1 MQQKELKLKWL
12 FLGSLITNTGVS
24 FIWPLTTIYMH
35 EYLHESLTVSGIVL
49 FLYSMFMVVGNYAG
63 GYLFD
68 KWRPYPTILMG
79 IAINTLASAALI
91 FWHGWPTYALLL
103 IGLGFGNGI
112 VVTALN
118 SYATIV
124 TSRKPSYIF
133 NVLYFMSNLG
143 LVIGTLVVGYILP
156 LGITYLF
163 MLAFAL
169 FALFFVV
176 ALLFY
181 RIAPRPKRETV
192 VKAAGAPEVNPYRT
206 RIILLLITLLITWIT
221 YEQWQSNISTY
232 MLHLGMTVKDYSFLW
247 TFNAVIIVIF
257 QPVLT
262 HFDDWL
268 LEHINLR
275 LNLGFVLFASAFLVL
290 IWAKQ
295 YWLFLT
301 SMGVLTLGEILA
313 LPAVSTFVEMYSP
326 ANQKGRYQGFVQVFA
341 SIGRALGPLIGA
353 LVIEGF
359 SYQTLFIGST
369 LAILISVAIFAM
381 NYRKARAIRRRM

>member
-1 MQQKELKLKWL
+1 MADLCAAAHR
-12 FLGSLITNTGVS
+12 LGLRERYRSDGAEFVCD
-24 FIWPLTTIYMH
+24 H
-35 EYLHESLTVSGIVL
+35 RDESQTQ
-49 FLYSMFMVVGNYAG
+49 
-63 GYLFD
+63 
-68 KWRPYPTILMG
+68 
-79 IAINTLASAALI
+79 
-91 FWHGWPTYALLL
+91 
-103 IGLGFGNGI
+103 
-112 VVTALN
+112 
-118 SYATIV
+118 
-124 TSRKPSYIF
+124 
-133 NVLYFMSNLG
+133 LYFQRLVLHVKPRLSYRDVGGWLHFAARNYVSLHVG
-143 LVIGTLVVGYILP
+143 LC
-156 LGITYLF
+156 
-163 MLAFAL
+163 AL
-169 FALFFVV
+169 CAVLCGCLTFLSDCTTT
-176 ALLFY
+176 
-181 RIAPRPKRETV
+181 KRETV